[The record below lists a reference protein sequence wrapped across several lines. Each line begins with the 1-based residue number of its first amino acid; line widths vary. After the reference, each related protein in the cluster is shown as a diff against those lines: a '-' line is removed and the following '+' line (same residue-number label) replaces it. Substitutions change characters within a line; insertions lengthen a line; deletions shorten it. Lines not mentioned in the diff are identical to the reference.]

1 MNVNVDVN
9 ERAAAAAP
17 ACAIAKV
24 LPKAPPADCRE
35 EAATGATLPEIIPVH
50 LSYLIKRALLRHAS
64 TRALTY
70 GAQL

>member
-1 MNVNVDVN
+1 MNVNVNVN
-9 ERAAAAAP
+9 ERAAARVRL
-17 ACAIAKV
+17 AKV

>member
-1 MNVNVDVN
+1 MNVNVNVN
-9 ERAAAAAP
+9 ERAAAAARVRH
-17 ACAIAKV
+17 AKV